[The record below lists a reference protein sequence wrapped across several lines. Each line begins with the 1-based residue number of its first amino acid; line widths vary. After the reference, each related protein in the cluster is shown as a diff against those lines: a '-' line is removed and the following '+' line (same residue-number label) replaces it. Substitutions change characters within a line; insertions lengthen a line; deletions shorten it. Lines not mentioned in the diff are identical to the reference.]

1 MPSIAKITLIGNVGN
16 DPVIKSVGNGGM
28 KVSEF
33 SIAVNEV
40 TGRNESR
47 QEFTTWYRVSFWNN
61 QAETVMQLIKKGTL
75 IYVEGKLTIRPYT
88 DRDGNQKL
96 SAEVRGSDFQ
106 LLLSERKEGGSGS
119 SQGGYSSS
127 RGNESMPADQGFT
140 AVAEDDDLPF

>member
-1 MPSIAKITLIGNVGN
+1 MPSIAKITLIGNVGS

-40 TGRNESR
+40 TGRGESR
-47 QEFTTWYRVSFWNN
+47 QEYTTWYRVSFWNN

-75 IYVEGKLTIRPYT
+75 IYVEGKITLRPYT
-88 DRDGNQKL
+88 DRDGNQKI

-106 LLLSERKEGGSGS
+106 LLLSERRENSGGSN
-119 SQGGYSSS
+119 GGYSNQ
-127 RGNESMPADQGFT
+127 RGGDNMPAEQGFT